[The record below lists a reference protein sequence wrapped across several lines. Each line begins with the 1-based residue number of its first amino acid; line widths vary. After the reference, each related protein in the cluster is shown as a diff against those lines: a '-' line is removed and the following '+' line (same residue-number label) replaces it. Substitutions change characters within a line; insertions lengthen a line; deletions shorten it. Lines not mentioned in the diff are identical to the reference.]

1 MKRLLLAAV
10 LAAVT
15 IPALPAQSSSPR
27 LIALNKQDATRVTVD
42 PVTGKIVGIVATGE
56 GPHEVAVSADGQ
68 GT

>member
-15 IPALPAQSSSPR
+15 IPALHAQSFSPR
-27 LIALNKQDATRVTVD
+27 LFVLNTQDATLVTVD
-42 PVTGKIVGIVATGE
+42 PATGEIVGTVATGE
-56 GPHEVAVSADGQ
+56 GPHEVA